1 MFKPVEVKAL
11 PDYKLWLRY
20 EDGVAGEVDLVHLAG
35 QGVFDLWND
44 YRAFEQVYIGPQGQ
58 IAWSEQ
64 IDLCPDALY
73 LELTGKKPEDVFSNL
88 KSEGVNA

>member
-1 MFKPVEVKAL
+1 MFKPVEVKAM

-20 EDGVAGEVDLVHLAG
+20 EDGVAGEVDLAHLAG
-35 QGVFDLWND
+35 KGVFDLWKD

-58 IAWSEQ
+58 IVWNEQ

-88 KSEGVNA
+88 KREGVKA